1 MDADLKE
8 GLVSGKNRSGKR
20 NPRFENYSFTFKLL
34 LKNKIALA
42 GLVIAIFYAIITIL
56 DYVDPSYLG
65 VSSITTAINFLHGAP
80 LNSTGSAVTPPTLSK
95 GWYYYFGTT
104 KYGIPILPAMF
115 AALKIDITYTLV
127 IAGGGAIIGTIVG
140 SFSGYFGGIFDQVI
154 MRITDVFFSIPHLV
168 LAIAIAFILGFTF
181 RNIALAFLI
190 VSWPAYARIV
200 RSTVLSLREA
210 KFVEAAVAGGVSK
223 IRILFSHLIPNS
235 FSPVLV
241 QFSLQFGSVIQLFA
255 ALAFLGFVA
264 GNAFAPELGNMI
276 SWGETYLAAGKW
288 WAITIPGIFLIIFSV
303 GLNLLGDGLRDVLDP
318 KLRS

>member
-1 MDADLKE
+1 MDKTSNE
-8 GLVSGKNRSGKR
+8 SNMRKK

-34 LKNKIALA
+34 LRNKLALA
-42 GLVIAIFYAIITIL
+42 GLIIALFYSIITIL
-56 DYVDPSYLG
+56 DYVYPAYLG
-65 VSSITTAINFLHGAP
+65 VNNIATAIAFLHGAP
-80 LNSTGSAVTPPTLSK
+80 LNSTGSAVIPPTLGK
-95 GWYYYFGTT
+95 GWYYFLGTT
-104 KYGIPILPAMF
+104 KYGIPILPAML
-115 AALKIDITYTLV
+115 AALKIDITYTLI
-127 IAGGGAIIGTIVG
+127 IAGGGALIGTIVG
-140 SFSGYFGGIFDQVI
+140 SFSGYFGGIFDQII
-154 MRITDVFFSIPHLV
+154 MRVTDVFFSIPNLI

-181 RNIALAFLI
+181 RNIAIAFLI

-210 KFVEAAVAGGVSK
+210 KFVEAAVASGVSRIK
-223 IRILFSHLIPNS
+223 ILFSHLIPNS

-241 QFSLQFGSVIQLFA
+241 QFSLQFGSIIQLFA

>member
-1 MDADLKE
+1 MDKTSNE
-8 GLVSGKNRSGKR
+8 SNMRKK

-34 LKNKIALA
+34 LRNKLALA
-42 GLVIAIFYAIITIL
+42 GLIIALFYSIITIL
-56 DYVDPSYLG
+56 DYVYPAYLG
-65 VSSITTAINFLHGAP
+65 VNNIATAITFLHGAP
-80 LNSTGSAVTPPTLSK
+80 LNSTGSAVIPPTLGK
-95 GWYYYFGTT
+95 GWYYFLGTT
-104 KYGIPILPAMF
+104 KYGIPILPAML
-115 AALKIDITYTLV
+115 AALKIDITYTLI
-127 IAGGGAIIGTIVG
+127 IAGGGALIGTIVG
-140 SFSGYFGGIFDQVI
+140 SFSGYFGGIFDQII
-154 MRITDVFFSIPHLV
+154 MRVTDVFFSIPNLI

-181 RNIALAFLI
+181 RNIAIAFLI

-210 KFVEAAVAGGVSK
+210 KFVEAAVASGVSRIK
-223 IRILFSHLIPNS
+223 ILFSHLIPNS

-241 QFSLQFGSVIQLFA
+241 QFSLQFGSIIQLFA

>member
-1 MDADLKE
+1 MDKASKE
-8 GLVSGKNRSGKR
+8 SNVRRK
-20 NPRFENYSFTFKLL
+20 NPRFENYSYTFKLL
-34 LKNKIALA
+34 LRNKLALA
-42 GLVIAIFYAIITIL
+42 GLIIALFYSIITIL
-56 DYVDPSYLG
+56 DYVYPAYLG
-65 VSSITTAINFLHGAP
+65 VNNIATAITFLHGAP
-80 LNSTGSAVTPPTLSK
+80 LNSTGSAVIPPTLGN
-95 GWYYYFGTT
+95 GWYYVLGTT
-104 KYGIPILPAMF
+104 KYGIPILPAML
-115 AALKIDITYTLV
+115 AALKIDITYTLI
-127 IAGGGAIIGTIVG
+127 IAGGGALIGTIVG
-140 SFSGYFGGIFDQVI
+140 SFSGYFGGIFDQII
-154 MRITDVFFSIPHLV
+154 MRVTDVFFSIPNLI

-181 RNIALAFLI
+181 RNIAIAFLI

-210 KFVEAAVAGGVSK
+210 KFVEAAVASGVSRIK
-223 IRILFSHLIPNS
+223 ILFSHLIPNS
-235 FSPVLV
+235 LSPVLV
-241 QFSLQFGSVIQLFA
+241 QFSLQFGSIIQLFA

>member
-1 MDADLKE
+1 MDSEVKRELTKF
-8 GLVSGKNRSGKR
+8 VRKSGRR
-20 NPRFENYSFTFKLL
+20 NPRFENYGFTLKLL
-34 LKNKIALA
+34 LRNKIALA
-42 GLVIAIFYAIITIL
+42 GLIIAIFYSIITIL
-56 DYVDPSYLG
+56 DYVDPHYLG
-65 VSSITTAINFLHGAP
+65 VTNIATAINFLHGAP
-80 LNSTGSAVTPPTLSK
+80 LNSTGSAVTPPTLSR
-95 GWYYYFGTT
+95 GWYYYLGTT

-127 IAGGGAIIGTIVG
+127 IAGGGAIIGTLVG
-140 SFSGYFGGIFDQVI
+140 SLSGFIGGVFDQVV
-154 MRITDVFFSIPHLV
+154 MRMTDVFFSIPNLV

-181 RNIALAFLI
+181 RNIAIAFLI

-210 KFVEAAVAGGVSK
+210 KFVEAAFAAGVSK
-223 IRILFSHLIPNS
+223 VRILFSHLIPNS